1 MRQALRDII
10 ENNTSAVIM
19 NVKEDVVLD
28 IVDFIKSYDYSYQI
42 VSSESDH
49 ATVRLGFINGLN
61 EYTGSESFIKNRIF
75 QELSAINM
83 LFDVNLDNY
92 YLEYIVEWIHWL
104 HTMSTP
110 LNYLDN
116 DGLLFDYLIEF
127 FENKYYEDEA
137 VEDQVAIKF
146 IRIIE
151 EMLETKKDLPVLWIR
166 DQLFKKPSILIVC
179 EANPSKEAYVER
191 LIKQYYDE
199 YVEIDGE
206 DNPLMFIKLQN

>member
-1 MRQALRDII
+1 MREALKEII

-19 NVKEDVVLD
+19 NVNDDVVLD
-28 IVDFIKSYDYSYQI
+28 IVDFIKSYDYSYQ
-42 VSSESDH
+42 VLSSESEH

-61 EYTGSESFIKNRIF
+61 EYTGSEAFIKNRIF
-75 QELSAINM
+75 EELKLVNQ
-83 LFDVNLDNY
+83 LLEVNLDEY

-127 FENKYYEDEA
+127 FENKFYEDEA

-146 IRIIE
+146 VRLIE
-151 EMLETKKDLPVLWIR
+151 ELLDVKKELPVLWIR

-179 EANPSKEAYVER
+179 ETNPKKEVYVEK

-199 YVEIDGE
+199 YVEIDGS
-206 DNPLMFIKLQN
+206 DNPIMFIKLQN